1 MPATDRPTELR
12 EWIAHRVADYLECAP
27 EAIDPGVPLSDYGL
41 DSVYAFVLCGDLED
55 HLGFPVD
62 PTVVWDHRSV
72 EELSAH
78 LAGVAAGHRAD
89 PPGTAP

>member
-1 MPATDRPTELR
+1 M
-12 EWIAHRVADYLECAP
+12 ECAP
-27 EAIDPGVPLSDYGL
+27 ETIDPGVPLSDYGL

-72 EELSAH
+72 EDLSAH
-78 LAGVAAGHRAD
+78 LAGAATGQHTN
-89 PPGTAP
+89 PPETAP